1 MINKAKQYLGI
12 GYDDKL
18 KLMEYYNRK
27 CYPYVDAKRKYK
39 IQPNDDW
46 CAMFTTVI
54 ANMCGMGSER
64 FPYEVSVWE
73 QCEWAKRKG
82 RYFTDITKAQPN
94 DLIIYDW
101 KKGNRYNHV
110 GFIVEVGRLSIKAIE
125 GNKDKTVAYRDV
137 NINSTSIRGFIKLDY
152 KADMPRD
159 VDYIAIQ
166 ALRTVAGRYGNGN
179 ERRAA
184 LGLDFDAV
192 QALINKM

>member
-39 IQPNDDW
+39 IQPNDNW

-54 ANMCGMGSER
+54 ANMCGMGAER

-101 KKGNRYNHV
+101 KKDNRYNHV

-166 ALRTVAGRYGNGN
+166 ALRTVAGRYGNGT

>member
-1 MINKAKQYLGI
+1 TKAK
-12 GYDDKL
+12 
-18 KLMEYYNRK
+18 
-27 CYPYVDAKRKYK
+27 
-39 IQPNDDW
+39 
-46 CAMFTTVI
+46 
-54 ANMCGMGSER
+54 
-64 FPYEVSVWE
+64 
-73 QCEWAKRKG
+73 
-82 RYFTDITKAQPN
+82 PN

-125 GNKDKTVAYRDV
+125 GNKDNTVAYRDV
-137 NINSTSIRGFIKLDY
+137 NINSSSIRGFIKLDY
-152 KADMPRD
+152 KADMPRG

-166 ALRTVAGRYGNGN
+166 AVRTVAGRYGNGT